1 LVVDKTVWK
10 FNKTV
15 FRDGFAAD
23 LAVFR
28 QKIAHDVYKN
38 SAFDKVVLI
47 IKLN

>member
-28 QKIAHDVYKN
+28 QKIAQI
-38 SAFDKVVLI
+38 FRIDKAVLI
-47 IKLN
+47 IKLS